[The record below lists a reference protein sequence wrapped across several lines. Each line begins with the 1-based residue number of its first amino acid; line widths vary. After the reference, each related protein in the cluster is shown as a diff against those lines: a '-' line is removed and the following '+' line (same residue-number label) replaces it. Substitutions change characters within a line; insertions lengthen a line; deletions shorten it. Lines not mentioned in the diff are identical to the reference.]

1 MTRTISKSGRSRQ
14 RIWDA
19 LRKARRPLPAR
30 EIAVQAKADKVTVW
44 GYLGGLKTAG
54 YASDSEEGWSLLRNT
69 GPRSPSLNVNTGQ
82 FHDWNLE
89 PSMSRKE
96 LARAFKAS
104 GLSMNQFG
112 VAVGLGEN
120 NGTRI
125 RQMMDGQRPV
135 SPKVE
140 EGARKFLAK

>member
-54 YASDSEEGWSLLRNT
+54 YASDSEEAGASLEIPARAHL
-69 GPRSPSLNVNTGQ
+69 L
-82 FHDWNLE
+82 
-89 PSMSRKE
+89 SMSIP
-96 LARAFKAS
+96 
-104 GLSMNQFG
+104 GNSMIGILCRRCREKNWPAHLKQ
-112 VAVGLGEN
+112 AVF
-120 NGTRI
+120 R
-125 RQMMDGQRPV
+125 
-135 SPKVE
+135 
-140 EGARKFLAK
+140 